1 MNEAAPLV
9 AVFGGWGFMLM
20 VSADLSFVNFGLL
33 AGWPTVVTF
42 DFLNL
47 TMNKA
52 APLVAVFDEWGFMR
66 MVSADLSYVDF
77 GLLDLVHQNR
87 APRIGSGENC
97 SMPTVAVIPD

>member
-33 AGWPTVVTF
+33 
-42 DFLNL
+42 
-47 TMNKA
+47 
-52 APLVAVFDEWGFMR
+52 
-66 MVSADLSYVDF
+66 
-77 GLLDLVHQNR
+77 DLVHQNR